1 MNHSRGFYILW
12 IGLTLS
18 IFGSELTEFA
28 IGLWLLKEQQSVLGY
43 TTLYLILELPAFFL
57 IPFIGFAI
65 DRFDKRKV
73 LILSEFFACIIT
85 ALVILSNHYGA
96 MNIAIVYVYISL
108 ISIVGAVQM
117 DCYAT
122 LVYRIV
128 PESELKRAN
137 SLGSL
142 SASLPQM
149 LAPFIGA
156 FLFSNFGLST
166 VLFVDSA
173 TFLVSALATI
183 LLLKYVSIQFVDG
196 ECKKSSFNWKV
207 LFPDVESIKLV
218 RNSQRLSYL
227 MIYSSIKSIVI
238 AATLVSIVPYFTTY
252 YTPTAAGYMMSI
264 GGSAMVITSLLSA
277 WKPNVFNAIP
287 ITLLDLVYGVSFIL
301 MTQMPNL
308 LTMGICI
315 GSAFMTLR
323 ISIIK
328 MDTIWLCTVPKEYHG
343 RVFAVRNMIKSF
355 STFTTYFFTGLALN
369 YLVNSESFNLNADIK
384 TLGYFYIIV
393 ILLTLPILIF
403 VGYELTSRLKT
414 EILSWT
420 I

>member
-18 IFGSELTEFA
+18 IFGSELTEFS

-85 ALVILSNHYGA
+85 ALVLLSNHYGA
-96 MNIAIVYVYISL
+96 MNTAIVYVYISL

-166 VLFVDSA
+166 VLFLDSA

-196 ECKKSSFNWKV
+196 ECKKISFDWKV
-207 LFPDVESIKLV
+207 IFPDIKSIKMV
-218 RNSQRLSYL
+218 RNSQHLSYL
-227 MIYSSIKSIVI
+227 MIYASIKSTVI

-252 YTPTAAGYMMSI
+252 YTPTTAGYMMTI
-264 GGSAMVITSLLSA
+264 GGFAMVITSLLSA
-277 WKPNVFNAIP
+277 WKPNIFNAIP
-287 ITLLDLVYGVSFIL
+287 ITLLDLVYGISFIF
-301 MTQMPNL
+301 MTQLPNL
-308 LTMGICI
+308 ITIGFCI
-315 GSAFMTLR
+315 GSAFMVLR
-323 ISIIK
+323 MSIIK
-328 MDTIWLCTVPKEYHG
+328 MDTIWLCSVPKEYHG

-355 STFTTYFFTGLALN
+355 STFTTYFITGFMLN
-369 YLVNSESFNLNADIK
+369 HLVNSESFDLNTDIK
-384 TLGYFYIIV
+384 ALDYFYIIV
-393 ILLTLPILIF
+393 ILLTLPVLIF
-403 VGYELTSRLKT
+403 VGYKLTPKLNT
-414 EILSWT
+414 EKLSWT